1 MQLQRKKQAQSICT
15 KTDTRTRF
23 TGNTSTGKCPERNS
37 KRHWFTSRCIGIGG
51 VLALIWFLIRVIPKP
66 SRATYPCQ
74 RVAFPL
80 ASGFVVWLAGT
91 ISSIAAIRKAKR
103 CFAQSRYILCVMLIA
118 LSVGS
123 IWLAQS
129 ITTEKVLL
137 ADEPLAN
144 VPIGIAKGI
153 HPGRVVWVHDPDA
166 TDWDGPGQGYWWQSI
181 HTNQAV
187 VDQMMSRAIRA
198 LSGELTNAAAWD
210 QLFRH
215 FNKTIGE
222 GDAGYTSGQ
231 KIFIKVNYVGCIK
244 IWSRQPVTKLEDYNL
259 RSMDYMNTSPQ
270 MIVAL
275 LRQLVDEAGVNE
287 EDITVG
293 DTLCYFPNE
302 YYNICYEKF
311 PNVRY
316 LDYVGKFGRTKARL
330 SSVPFYWST
339 PDAAGKKIDYVPASY
354 VEADYLINLANLKS
368 HNDQAGITLC
378 AKNHYGS
385 LVRKPARSQE
395 YYDMHKDLPYTTPG
409 MGRYRPL
416 VDLMGHKH
424 LGGKTLLYL
433 IDGLYAGKHAK
444 ERAPRKWNS
453 SPFNGDWSSS
463 LFASQ
468 DPVAIDSVGFD
479 FLWTEWDDAPHRSG
493 TSDYLVEAAL
503 ADDPPSGI
511 FYDPDHKGNVT
522 MLASLG
528 VYEHWNNPMDKQYS
542 GNLGTG
548 NGIELLKLSD
558 VANDTAAVA
567 DSTHKKKE
575 VPIVAGI
582 SEN

>member
-1 MQLQRKKQAQSICT
+1 MQLQGKKQSQSACT
-15 KTDTRTRF
+15 
-23 TGNTSTGKCPERNS
+23 NTGKSPKHPATLGYDQNPPLAGS
-37 KRHWFTSRCIGIGG
+37 KRHWFTWVFPVGG
-51 VLALIWFLIRVIPKP
+51 LLALLWFLIRVIPKP

-80 ASGFVVWLAGT
+80 ASGFVIWLAGA
-91 ISSIAAIRKAKR
+91 IASITAFRKAKR

-118 LSVGS
+118 VSVGS

-129 ITTEKVLL
+129 ITTEKTVL
-137 ADEPLAN
+137 ANEPTSN

-166 TDWDGPGQGYWWQSI
+166 TDWDGPGNGYWWESS

-198 LSGELTNAAAWD
+198 LSGEATDAAAWD
-210 QLFRH
+210 RFFRH
-215 FNKTIGE
+215 FNETHGK
-222 GDAGYTSGQ
+222 GDAGYKSGERIVI
-231 KIFIKVNYVGCIK
+231 KINYVGCIAV
-244 IWSRQPVTKLEDYNL
+244 WSRRPVTNIEDYNL
-259 RSMDYMNTSPQ
+259 RSLDYMNTSPQ

-287 EDITVG
+287 ADITVG

-302 YYNICYEKF
+302 FYDMCHEKF

-330 SSVPFYWST
+330 SSAPFYWST
-339 PDAAGKKIDYVPASY
+339 PEAADKQTDYVPASY
-354 VEADYLINLANLKS
+354 AEADYLINLANLKS

-385 LVRKPARSQE
+385 LVRRPARTE
-395 YYDMHKDLPYTTPG
+395 GYYDMHKDLPYTTPG
-409 MGRYRPL
+409 MGHYRPL

-453 SPFNGDWSSS
+453 APFNRDWSSS
-463 LFASQ
+463 LFVSQ

-511 FYDPDHKGNVT
+511 FYDPDHKGNVAR
-522 MLASLG
+522 LASLG
-528 VYEHWNNPMDKQYS
+528 VYEHWNNPTDKQYS
-542 GNLGTG
+542 RNLGTG
-548 NGIELLKLSD
+548 TGIELMKLRD
-558 VANDTAAVA
+558 AANNTVTAV
-567 DSTHKKKE
+567 DSTHKKKKDQL
-575 VPIVAGI
+575 
-582 SEN
+582 